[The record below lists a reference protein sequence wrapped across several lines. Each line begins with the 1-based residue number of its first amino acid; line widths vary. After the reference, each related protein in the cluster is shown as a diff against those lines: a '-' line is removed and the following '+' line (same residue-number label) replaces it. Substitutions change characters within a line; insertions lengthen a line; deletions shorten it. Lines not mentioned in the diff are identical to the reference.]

1 MSENRKDEYFKLK
14 LRRTKRVKNIVGCIV
29 LVLFIIFLSLYFWR
43 SLILAEIGESTG
55 EEFDRLESLSDD
67 LLYTYA
73 IFLLLTIIAFII
85 FLGVVKKY
93 YKAKKEFEQSKFGV
107 EDASR
112 RLIISGQEK
121 QQQSQQVIINPP
133 SASNLDNMKNCIHC
147 GNLMK
152 ISSVFCDKCGKQQ

>member
-1 MSENRKDEYFKLK
+1 MSKNRKDEYFKLK

-43 SLILAEIGESTG
+43 SL
-55 EEFDRLESLSDD
+55 
-67 LLYTYA
+67 LYIYGP
-73 IFLLLTIIAFII
+73 FLLLTIIAFII